1 MINDAP
7 SNIKN
12 YQTLSYEGSAGWT
25 TPSIETDQQ
34 SGRVLSFLEK
44 EGIWYNY
51 IKGLDTTWD
60 NDLLTGSLDTKEFS
74 VQGIG
79 TVGDVT
85 NNAGSLSMEMNV
97 DINVSLQANAGDIIF
112 FKDISDGK
120 TVKVGQC
127 TAISGSLVTCTHTV
141 GQPIPEEEVDF
152 IFFAKNS
159 EVNTSGIVGYYAET
173 KMEVTSS
180 SMKELFAV
188 NAQTFISS

>member
-1 MINDAP
+1 M
-7 SNIKN
+7 
-12 YQTLSYEGSAGWT
+12 
-25 TPSIETDQQ
+25 
-34 SGRVLSFLEK
+34 
-44 EGIWYNY
+44 WYNY

-60 NDLLTGSLDTKEFS
+60 NSSFTGSLDTKEFS
-74 VQGIG
+74 VQGVG
-79 TVGDVT
+79 TVVATTDNT
-85 NNAGSLSMEMNV
+85 GSLSIEMGA

-112 FKDISDGK
+112 FKDISTGN
-120 TVKVGQC
+120 TVKIGQC
-127 TAISGSLVTCTHTV
+127 TAISGSLITCAHTV
-141 GQPIPEEEVDF
+141 GQPIPEDEVDF